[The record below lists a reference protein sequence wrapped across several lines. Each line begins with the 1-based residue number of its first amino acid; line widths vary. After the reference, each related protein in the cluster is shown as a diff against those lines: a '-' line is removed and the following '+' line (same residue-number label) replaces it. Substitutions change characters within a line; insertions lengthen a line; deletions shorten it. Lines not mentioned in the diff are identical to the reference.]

1 MAIDKTYITL
11 SDLQPDKTVSAKL
24 YIDQYDAT
32 QLANAVD
39 IKVTELINGM
49 PDVNLDLV
57 PKPVYDA
64 EVSHSVVL
72 QNEINLLQ
80 KEVTDLTTKVQ
91 SLTSDSSSLYVSN
104 DNLRIT
110 NAKLENTINSVQQTT
125 LELRTNLTTS
135 LTKAINESTE
145 RTTLEAENSG
155 LSAQKNALIKQI
167 DTLNNLLAQANA
179 SLQVAQQALSAKA
192 QAVAAGGVSTGQL
205 ATLLWEK
212 GDPSK
217 NASQGYAYDL
227 DLSNGGQKV
236 KGAAGYATGWSSN
249 YVDIVAGPKDIKVD
263 LKQTFFLIPST
274 FTMKAN
280 ETKRITFDKPNIYA
294 VPSPKNSGLKN
305 AAYAAS
311 AIAGVTAAAGVAG
324 VGLGAASIVA
334 GAAGISAALVGTGIA
349 GGVAVG
355 AGTSVLGA
363 IGTGLAAIGPIG
375 WVGLGVLAIGAAIFG
390 GSQKN
395 YADYTEDLNIIVTDI
410 DPNGKT
416 ENKTFKTK
424 VHSFN

>member
-11 SDLQPDKTVSAKL
+11 SDLQPDKTVSTKL
-24 YIDQYDAT
+24 YIDQYNAS
-32 QLANAVD
+32 QLEKAVD

-64 EVSHSVVL
+64 EVSQSVIL
-72 QNEINLLQ
+72 QNEINTLQ
-80 KEVTDLTTKVQ
+80 QEVTDLTAKVQ
-91 SLTSDSSSLYVSN
+91 TLTSDSSSLYISN
-104 DNLRIT
+104 DNLRVT
-110 NAKLENTINSVQQTT
+110 NAKLENTISSVQQTT

-135 LTKAINESTE
+135 LTKAINEATE

-155 LSAQKNALIKQI
+155 LTAQKNALIKQI

-179 SLQVAQQALSAKA
+179 SLQVAQQQLSAKA

-205 ATLLWEK
+205 STLVWEK

-217 NASQGYAYDL
+217 NASQGYAYDM
-227 DLSNGGQKV
+227 DLSDGGQKI
-236 KGAAGYATGWSSN
+236 KGPASYATGWSSN
-249 YVDIVAGPKDIKVD
+249 YVDIVAGPKDVKID

-274 FTMKAN
+274 FNMKAN

-294 VPSPKNSGLKN
+294 VPSPKNKGLKN

-311 AIAGVTAAAGVAG
+311 AIAVATGAYIAAGAVASAAAG
-324 VGLGAASIVA
+324 
-334 GAAGISAALVGTGIA
+334 AALV
-349 GGVAVG
+349 V
-355 AGTSVLGA
+355 AGTTAALG
-363 IGTGLAAIGPIG
+363 T
-375 WVGLGVLAIGAAIFG
+375 GAAILGALGPVGWAALGVIAIGSVIFG
-390 GSQKN
+390 STQKK
-395 YADYTEDLNIIVTDI
+395 YTDYTEDLNIIVSDI
-410 DPNGKT
+410 DGGGKI

-424 VHSFN
+424 VHSYN

>member
-24 YIDQYDAT
+24 YIDQYNAS
-32 QLANAVD
+32 QLEKAVD

-64 EVSHSVVL
+64 EVSQNVIL
-72 QNEINLLQ
+72 QNEINTLQ
-80 KEVTDLTTKVQ
+80 QEVTDLTAKVQ
-91 SLTSDSSSLYVSN
+91 TLTSDSSSLYISN
-104 DNLRIT
+104 DNLKVT
-110 NAKLENTINSVQQTT
+110 NAKLENTISSVQQTT

-135 LTKAINESTE
+135 LTKAINEATE

-155 LSAQKNALIKQI
+155 LTAQKNALIKQI

-179 SLQVAQQALSAKA
+179 SLQVAQQQLSAKV

-205 ATLLWEK
+205 STLVWEK

-217 NASQGYAYDL
+217 NASQGYAYDM
-227 DLSNGGQKV
+227 DLSDGGQKV
-236 KGAAGYATGWSSN
+236 KGPASYATGWSSN
-249 YVDIVAGPKDIKVD
+249 YVDIVAGPKDVKID

-274 FTMKAN
+274 FNMKAN

-294 VPSPKNSGLKN
+294 VPSPKNKGLKN
-305 AAYAAS
+305 TANAVA
-311 AIAGVTAAAGVAG
+311 AIAAVSAAANFAIVAT
-324 VGLGAASIVA
+324 GAAA
-334 GAAGISAALVGTGIA
+334 
-349 GGVAVG
+349 
-355 AGTSVLGA
+355 SVLGA
-363 IGTGLAAIGPIG
+363 VGIGLAAIGPIG
-375 WVGLGVLAIGAAIFG
+375 WAAIGVIAIGAAIFG
-390 GSQKN
+390 GAQKK
-395 YADYTEDLNIIVTDI
+395 YTDYTEDLNIIVSDI
-410 DPNGKT
+410 DGGGKI

-424 VHSFN
+424 VHSYN